1 MTHGRWRSGEA
12 RLGAGGGRQ
21 HGVHRR
27 RAEPPRGDLRTA
39 VAIGVVFI
47 LAGWVWVSGEVAG
60 RLATGQWPAV
70 PPAMAPGI
78 VARLAFHPLHWSR
91 AWPVAGRRQLPGD
104 ALIAVSALGV
114 LAVGGVAGILARRG
128 VHRALEIAGDEERL
142 HWRWR
147 RKWQLSPSSR
157 PDGWPEARSG
167 IPPRRR
173 DAKTRAVHGM
183 GVLGGSPSRLGHHGA
198 RWASSVDFGRLAVS
212 TRSRQEV
219 ERRLVL
225 GRLLS
230 GAPSARRPAGRLI
243 ATEARH
249 SLLVLGPTQ
258 SGKTTGLAVPA
269 ILEWEGPVVATSVKD
284 DLASLTLGW
293 RARQGSCFV
302 FDPTAATLL
311 GLRARWSPL
320 CEALDWG
327 RAQRVAG
334 WLVESTPA
342 RSGLSDSAFWFAA
355 AAKLLAPLMLAA
367 NRAGLSMA
375 QVVHWTDTGDTD
387 EATAILDAAGESQAA
402 VALMACAVRDE
413 RIRSSVSTTL
423 ETVLAP
429 FADPV
434 VATAT
439 AGADL
444 DPDQLLGGANTLYL
458 CGPSHEQFRVQAV
471 FAALISSVVAAA
483 VTRATAQGGGLE
495 LPLLLV
501 LDEMANIAPVRDLDT
516 LASTAAGLGM
526 QLVTV
531 CQDLAQLSA
540 RYGPER
546 SRTIVNN
553 HRAKLLLSGVCDLT
567 TLELMSGLVGE
578 TLVREETLTTDLRD
592 GRRTRSNASAL
603 RRLAPVDL
611 LRAVAPGEGVLVY
624 GHLPPAR
631 LALRPWYTDARLRQ
645 RVGYPL
651 ADKRPDDQD

>member
-1 MTHGRWRSGEA
+1 MTHGRGRSGDA
-12 RLGAGGGRQ
+12 RSGAAGGRQ
-21 HGVHRR
+21 YEVHRCG
-27 RAEPPRGDLRTA
+27 AEPLRGDLRTA

-47 LAGWVWVSGEVAG
+47 LAGWVWMSGEVAG

-91 AWPVAGRRQLPGD
+91 AWPIAARRQLPGD
-104 ALIAVSALGV
+104 ALIAVSALGA
-114 LAVGGVAGILARRG
+114 LAVGSIAGILARRG
-128 VHRALEIAGDEERL
+128 VRRALGIAGGEERP
-142 HWRWR
+142 HRRWR
-147 RKWQLSPSSR
+147 R
-157 PDGWPEARSG
+157 WPGARSG
-167 IPPRRR
+167 LPRRRR
-173 DAKTRAVHGM
+173 DANTRAAHGM
-183 GVLGGSPSRLGHHGA
+183 GVLGGSPGRLGHHGA

-212 TRSRQEV
+212 ARSRQEV

-225 GRLLS
+225 GRLLP
-230 GAPSARRPAGRLI
+230 GAPGARRSAGRLI

-258 SGKTTGLAVPA
+258 SGKTTGLAIPA

-311 GLRARWSPL
+311 GPRARWSPL

-375 QVVHWTDTGDTD
+375 QVVRWTDTGDTD

-439 AGADL
+439 AGTDI

-483 VTRATAQGGGLE
+483 VTRATAQGGELE
-495 LPLLLV
+495 RPLLLV

-531 CQDLAQLSA
+531 CQDLAQVSA

-631 LALRPWYTDARLRQ
+631 LALRPWYNDARLRQ